1 MNKIAVCKDNIRDIK
16 PKHKKIVSNFFKQK
30 TILGKVSI
38 KERYL
43 NKECKNC
50 KSKISI

>member
-30 TILGKVSI
+30 TILEKVSI

-43 NKECKNC
+43 NKECKSC
-50 KSKISI
+50 KSKINI